1 MSSCS
6 HRSSIQRRRRLALA
20 ALLGAVVVSALPA
33 SSAAESERPS
43 ERAACAESY
52 RSAQTQRRS
61 GGLRRARE
69 SLLVCVSDR
78 CPAVLHPDCMRWL
91 TEVEAAMPSVS
102 FAAKDQSGRDTT
114 DVRVSIDGQL
124 LTDVLD
130 GKSIAV
136 DPGSHTLR
144 FEHAGDAPIEQALVV
159 REGEKSRVV
168 SVSWAKPAVRDAERF
183 GKASSGPPLGT
194 WIFGGIGAASLAT
207 FGVLALH
214 GMERRSALEKECFG
228 SCEQSRIDSV
238 KSELAM
244 ADVALG
250 VGVVSLGI
258 ATVLFLT
265 NASPEK
271 PGAAASSPGATS
283 PEAKAAKPASARIL
297 SVGVAPTRAGG
308 ALGLTGSF

>member
-1 MSSCS
+1 V
-6 HRSSIQRRRRLALA
+6 
-20 ALLGAVVVSALPA
+20 ALLGAVMVSVLPVTA
-33 SSAAESERPS
+33 TAEPEKSG
-43 ERAACAESY
+43 ERAACADSY

-61 GGLRRARE
+61 GALRRARE

-102 FAAKDQSGRDTT
+102 FAAKGEGGRDIT

-144 FEHAGDAPIEQALVV
+144 FEHSGEAPIEQALVV

-168 SVSWAKPAVRDAERF
+168 NVSWAKPTARDTER
-183 GKASSGPPLGT
+183 GPGRAGSGPPVSA
-194 WIFGGIGAASLAT
+194 WIFGGVGAVSLAT

-214 GMERRSALEKECFG
+214 GMERRSTLEKECFG
-228 SCEQSRIDSV
+228 SCDQSRIDSI
-238 KSELAM
+238 KSELAI

-250 VGVVSLGI
+250 VGVVSVGI

-265 NASPEK
+265 SGSSEK
-271 PGAAASSPGATS
+271 SSSAAVAPGPSSGPPS
-283 PEAKAAKPASARIL
+283 PEAKAAKPAGARIL
-297 SVGVAPTRAGG
+297 SVGVAPTRNGG
-308 ALGLTGSF
+308 ALGLSGSF